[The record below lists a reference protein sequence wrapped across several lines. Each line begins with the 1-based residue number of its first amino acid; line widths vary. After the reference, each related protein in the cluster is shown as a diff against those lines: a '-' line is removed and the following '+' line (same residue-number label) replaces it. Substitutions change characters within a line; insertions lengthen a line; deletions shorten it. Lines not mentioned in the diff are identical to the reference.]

1 MLTILIAVLA
11 GVAGWLAGEILLQS
25 IGWATFLGAV
35 GFIIPTILLNLW
47 NRKRLEKA
55 FQSVQEEIQGD
66 QEALRKQL
74 NQMQNRMGG
83 ATKGLQKQIEKKQQ
97 AGIRRALEKLEDIQP
112 LYKWNVLAER
122 QVNTMRAQLHYQIGE
137 FEEADKYLA
146 KSFAMDP
153 FTLAMK
159 MARAYK
165 NGDAK
170 KVDKLFKKGRK
181 RFKSEKGEL
190 IWALYTWILVKQDR
204 LDEAVKVLADARD
217 KMDSEVLEANWNH
230 VVNGNLKQF
239 SNAGLGDQWYALQLE
254 TPKQK
259 RIKQSRSGTGKKRFR

>member
-11 GVAGWLAGEILLQS
+11 GLAGWLAGQFLLQS
-25 IGWATFLGAV
+25 AGWATFLGAL
-35 GFIIPTILLNLW
+35 GFIIPTILINLW

-55 FQSVQEEIQGD
+55 FQAVQQEIQND

-83 ATKGLQKQIEKKQQ
+83 ATKGLQKQIEKKQE
-97 AGIRRALEKLEDIQP
+97 AGIRRALDKLDEIKP
-112 LYKWNVLAER
+112 LYKWNLLAER

-137 FEEADKYLA
+137 FEKADKYLA

-159 MARAYK
+159 IARAYK
-165 NGDAK
+165 NNDTK
-170 KVDKLFKKGRK
+170 KVEKLFKKGRK
-181 RFKSEKGEL
+181 RFKAEKGEL
-190 IWALYTWILVKQDR
+190 IWALYAWILVKQER
-204 LDEAVKVLADARD
+204 IDEAVKVLNDARD
-217 KMDSEVLEANWNH
+217 KMDSETIETNWNH
-230 VVNGNLKQF
+230 LVNGNIKQF

-259 RIKQSRSGTGKKRFR
+259 RVKQSRGAGSKKRFR